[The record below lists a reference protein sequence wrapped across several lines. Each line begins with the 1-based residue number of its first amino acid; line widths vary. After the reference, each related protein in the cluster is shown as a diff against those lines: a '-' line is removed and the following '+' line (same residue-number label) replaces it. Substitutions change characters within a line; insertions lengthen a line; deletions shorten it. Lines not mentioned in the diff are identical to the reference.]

1 MRRTAALIVG
11 GGPAGAAAAIG
22 LARAGAMPVV
32 IDRAAGERDV
42 VCGGFL
48 GWDALAHLRRL
59 GLDPMMLGA
68 KPIHRLRLVA
78 GTRAVEVTLPGT
90 AAGLSRRRLDAT
102 LLRLAEEAGATVLR
116 GRTARAV
123 EDRRVRLDDG
133 AELDADALFVATGK
147 HEPRGCARDL
157 AGRTLSAGL
166 RAAVDPS
173 PDLARA
179 LAGTIELHLYDGGY
193 AGLLL
198 QEDGRANLCLS
209 VAQARLG
216 EGRDAWLATLAEQAP
231 ALVERLD
238 GVLPVDWEAI
248 AGVPYGWR
256 AGATTAGVYRVGD
269 QAAVIASLAGD
280 GIAMALASGAAAAQA
295 CLHGDGTGA
304 RVWQKDFARRAARS
318 VRVAEALRHMAEHR
332 GGRGAMMKLAKVGG
346 LAGLAARLTRIS

>member
-11 GGPAGAAAAIG
+11 GGPAGATAAIG

-32 IDRAAGERDV
+32 IDRAAGERDP

-68 KPIHRLRLVA
+68 RPIHRLRLVA
-78 GTRAVEVTLPGT
+78 GTTSVEVALPGV

-116 GRTARAV
+116 GCTARAID
-123 EDRRVRLDDG
+123 DRCVRLDNG
-133 AELDADALFVATGK
+133 TRMDADALFVATGK
-147 HEPRGCARDL
+147 HEPRGCAREL
-157 AGRTLSAGL
+157 GGRRLSVGL
-166 RAAVDPS
+166 RAAIDPA

-193 AGLLL
+193 AGMLL

-209 VAQARLG
+209 VTQARLG
-216 EGRDAWLATLAEQAP
+216 EGRDAWLAGLAERAP
-231 ALVERLD
+231 ALAERLA
-238 GVLPVDWEAI
+238 GALPENWKAI

-256 AGATTAGVYRVGD
+256 AKTTTPGVYRIGD
-269 QAAVIASLAGD
+269 QAAVIASLAGG

-295 CLHGDGTGA
+295 CLHGDGAGA
-304 RVWQKDFARRAARS
+304 RVWQKDFAKRTARP

-332 GGRGAMMKLAKVGG
+332 VERGLMMKLARVGG
-346 LAGLAARLTRIS
+346 LADLAARLTRIG

>member
-11 GGPAGAAAAIG
+11 GGPAGASAAIG

-32 IDRAAGERDV
+32 IDRATGERDM

-48 GWDALAHLRRL
+48 GWDALAHLKRL

-68 KPIHRLRLVA
+68 RPIHRLRLVA
-78 GTRAVEVTLPGT
+78 GARSVEVALPGV

-102 LLRLAEEAGATVLR
+102 LLRKAEEAGATVLR

-147 HEPRGCARDL
+147 HELRGCARPV
-157 AGRTLSAGL
+157 AGRKLSAGL
-166 RAAVDPS
+166 RAAVEPS
-173 PDLARA
+173 PDFART

-198 QEDGRANLCLS
+198 QEDGRVNLCLS

-216 EGRDAWLATLAEQAP
+216 AGRDAWLATLRDAAP

-238 GVLPVDWEAI
+238 GALPEDWEAI

-256 AGATTAGVYRVGD
+256 TKATEAGVYRVGD

-280 GIAMALASGAAAAQA
+280 GIAMALASGAAGAQA

-304 RVWQKDFARRAARS
+304 RVWQKAFAKRAARP

-332 GGRGAMMKLAKVGG
+332 GERGLMMKLARVGG
-346 LAGLAARLTRIS
+346 LAGLAARLTRIG